1 MQNIQFRNA
10 SPDDIDTILM
20 LIRELA
26 AFERLSDQVTVDAAI
41 LEEWLFRKNAAE
53 VILAESEGK
62 AVAYALFFSSFSTF
76 LGKAGLYLEDLF
88 VLPEYRKQGIG
99 KSLFLHLLN
108 LAKTRG
114 YGRMEWSCLDWN
126 ENALAFYRKLGA
138 EPLSDWTVQ
147 RITL

>member
-1 MQNIQFRNA
+1 MQNIQFRTA
-10 SPDDIDTILM
+10 GPDDIDTILM

-53 VILAESEGK
+53 VILVESEGK

-99 KSLFLHLLN
+99 KSLFIHLIN

-114 YGRMEWSCLDWN
+114 YGRMEWACLDWN

>member
-10 SPDDIDTILM
+10 SPEDIDTILM

-26 AFERLSDQVTVDAAI
+26 AFERLSDQVTVDAAV

-53 VILAESEGK
+53 VILAETDGK
-62 AVAYALFFSSFSTF
+62 AVAYALFFTSFSTF

-88 VLPEYRKQGIG
+88 VLSEYRKQGIG
-99 KSLFLHLLN
+99 KSLFLHLIN

-114 YGRMEWSCLDWN
+114 YGRMEWACLDWN
-126 ENALAFYRKLGA
+126 EMALAFYRKLGA